1 VQRFTDIRV
10 WQQAHKLTLGV
21 YRRTRSFPKEEVY
34 GVTSQLRRAAA
45 SIGAN
50 IAEGSKK
57 RTNKDYARFLNTAEG
72 SLAETEYFLI
82 LSRDL
87 GYLKT
92 EDAEPLINEC
102 NDLAKRLGALRSK
115 VEASA

>member
-1 VQRFTDIRV
+1 MQRFTDIRV
-10 WQQAHKLTLGV
+10 WQQAHKLTLDV
-21 YRRTRSFPKEEVY
+21 YRHTRSFPKDEIY
-34 GVTSQLRRAAA
+34 GVTSQMRRAAS

-87 GYLKT
+87 SYLKR
-92 EDAEPLINEC
+92 EDADLLIVEC

-115 VEASA
+115 VEANA

>member
-1 VQRFTDIRV
+1 MQRFTDIRV
-10 WQQAHKLTLGV
+10 WQQAHKLTLEV
-21 YRRTRSFPKEEVY
+21 YRLTRSFSKDEMY
-34 GVTSQLRRAAA
+34 GVTSQLRRSCA

-72 SLAETEYFLI
+72 SLAEAEYFLT

-87 GYLKT
+87 DYLQSG
-92 EDAEPLINEC
+92 EADQLIVEC
-102 NDLAKRLGALRSK
+102 NDLAKRLGALRAK
-115 VEASA
+115 VDANA